1 MTRPRK
7 KGALDGVAGLLLAA
21 GSSSRMGRPKQLLP
35 LGKALLLDRVLGQA
49 LSSDLDRVVLILGHK
64 AREIREGLKTPLDH
78 PKLTILQNTEYEKG
92 ISSSLL
98 CGLRHVEDQYEHVMV
113 ILGDMPYLTS
123 DLINLLLRQYLASG
137 FPLGAIQTRR
147 GRSHPVILSRRFY
160 PDLHQL
166 RGNVGARELFALF
179 PENLCLVESGEAYH
193 DTDIDTPEDY
203 EAIQH
208 LNGSESKWEK
218 DL

>member
-1 MTRPRK
+1 LK
-7 KGALDGVAGLLLAA
+7 GVAGLLLAA

-35 LGKALLLDRVLGQA
+35 LGKAFLLDHVLGQA

-64 AREIREGLKTPLDH
+64 AEEIREGLKTPVGH
-78 PKLTILQNTEYEKG
+78 PKLTILQNTKYDQG

-98 CGLRHVEDQYEHVMV
+98 CGLRHVEDHYEHVMV
-113 ILGDMPYLTS
+113 ILGDMPYITS

-137 FPLGAIQTRR
+137 LPLGAVQTKR

-166 RGNVGARELFALF
+166 RGDVGARELFALF
-179 PENLCLVESGEAYH
+179 PQDLCLVESGEAYH
-193 DTDIDTPEDY
+193 DMDVDTPEDY
-203 EAIQH
+203 EAVRRFDKR
-208 LNGSESKWEK
+208 EPKWEK